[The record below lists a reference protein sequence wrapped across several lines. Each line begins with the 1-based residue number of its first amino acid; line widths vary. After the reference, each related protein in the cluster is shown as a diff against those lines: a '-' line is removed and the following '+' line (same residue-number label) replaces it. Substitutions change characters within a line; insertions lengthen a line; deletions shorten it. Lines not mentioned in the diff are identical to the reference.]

1 MLRITASSTL
11 EDVAAIVSSS
21 LEHAGIAA
29 TLSGGAAVSIYS
41 DNEYQSKDLDFVTA
55 ALIADLSP
63 VLTELGFV
71 HTGVPRMSQFSHPL
85 VEWFVEFPPTP
96 ISFGHLYVTHEQ
108 CATIELPAGR
118 LRIVTPTQSVMDRL
132 AAVIAWKDAQSREQA
147 ILVAANND
155 IEWGELQV
163 WFKNEGES
171 DAEFERFQA
180 AVKRATVK
188 RCGLEYSDGREV
200 AQ

>member
-1 MLRITASSTL
+1 MVTITASSTL
-11 EDVAAIVSSS
+11 GDVAAIVSSS

-29 TLSGGAAVSIYS
+29 ALSGGAAVSIYS
-41 DNEYQSKDLDFVTA
+41 NNEYQSKDLDFVTA

-71 HTGVPRMSQFSHPL
+71 HTGAPRMSQFSHPL

-108 CATIELPAGR
+108 CATIELPAGT

-132 AAVIAWKDAQSREQA
+132 AAAIAWKDAQSREQA
-147 ILVAANND
+147 ILVAVNNEINWKD
-155 IEWGELQV
+155 LRV
-163 WFKNEGES
+163 WFKNEGEP
-171 DAEFERFQA
+171 DVEFERFRA
-180 AVKRATVK
+180 AVRA
-188 RCGLEYSDGREV
+188 LEI
-200 AQ
+200 AK

>member
-1 MLRITASSTL
+1 MPGITANSTL
-11 EDVAAIVSSS
+11 LDVAAIVSSA
-21 LEHAGIAA
+21 LEHAGITA

-41 DNEYQSKDLDFVTA
+41 NNEYQSKDLDFVTA

-71 HTGVPRMSQFSHPL
+71 HTGVPRMSQYSHPL
-85 VEWFVEFPPTP
+85 VDWFVEFPPTP

-108 CATIELPAGR
+108 CATIQLPAGT

-132 AAVIAWKDAQSREQA
+132 AAAIAWKDAQSRQQA
-147 ILVAANND
+147 ILVAANNE
-155 IEWGELQV
+155 IEWGDLRV

-171 DAEFERFQA
+171 DAEFERFRS
-180 AVKRATVK
+180 AVRKATDK
-188 RCGLEYSDGREV
+188 
-200 AQ
+200 

>member
-1 MLRITASSTL
+1 MPGITANSTL
-11 EDVAAIVSSS
+11 LDVAAIVSSA
-21 LEHAGIAA
+21 LEHAGITA

-41 DNEYQSKDLDFVTA
+41 NNEYQSKDLDFVTA

-71 HTGVPRMSQFSHPL
+71 HTGVPRMSQYSHPL
-85 VEWFVEFPPTP
+85 GDWFVEFPPTP

-108 CATIELPAGR
+108 CATIQLPAGT

-132 AAVIAWKDAQSREQA
+132 AAAIAWKDAQSRQQA
-147 ILVAANND
+147 ILVAANNE
-155 IEWGELQV
+155 IEWGDLRV

-171 DAEFERFQA
+171 DAEFERFRS
-180 AVKRATVK
+180 AVRKATDK
-188 RCGLEYSDGREV
+188 
-200 AQ
+200 

>member
-1 MLRITASSTL
+1 LAASAL
-11 EDVAAIVSSS
+11 ER
-21 LEHAGIAA
+21 AGIAA

-41 DNEYQSKDLDFVTA
+41 NNEYQSKDLDFVTA

-85 VEWFVEFPPTP
+85 IEWFVEFPPTP

-108 CATIELPAGR
+108 CATIELPAGT

-132 AAVIAWKDAQSREQA
+132 AAAIAWKDAQSREQA
-147 ILVAANND
+147 ILVAANNE
-155 IEWGELQV
+155 INWGELQV
-163 WFKNEGES
+163 WFENEGES
-171 DAEFERFQA
+171 ELEFDRFRAMVNKTAE
-180 AVKRATVK
+180 K
-188 RCGLEYSDGREV
+188 
-200 AQ
+200 

>member
-29 TLSGGAAVSIYS
+29 TLSGGAAASIYS
-41 DNEYQSKDLDFVTA
+41 NNEYQSKDLDFVTA

-63 VLTELGFV
+63 VLTKLGFV

-108 CATIELPAGR
+108 CATIELPAGT

-132 AAVIAWKDAQSREQA
+132 AAAIAWKDAQSREQA

-155 IEWGELQV
+155 IEWGELQE

-171 DAEFERFQA
+171 DAEFERFRS
-180 AVKRATVK
+180 AVRRATAK
-188 RCGLEYSDGREV
+188 
-200 AQ
+200 

>member
-1 MLRITASSTL
+1 MVTITASSTL
-11 EDVAAIVSSS
+11 EDVAAIVSTS

-41 DNEYQSKDLDFVTA
+41 NNEYQSKDLDFVTA

-63 VLTELGFV
+63 LLAELGFV

-108 CATIELPAGR
+108 CATIELPAGT

-132 AAVIAWKDAQSREQA
+132 AAAIAWKDAQSREQA
-147 ILVAANND
+147 ILVAVNNEINWKD
-155 IEWGELQV
+155 LRV
-163 WFKNEGES
+163 WFKNEGEP
-171 DAEFERFQA
+171 DAEFKRFRA
-180 AVKRATVK
+180 AVRLAIE
-188 RCGLEYSDGREV
+188 R
-200 AQ
+200 